1 MRFVYSELFR
11 VFEPPIKQMCSVV
24 ILRRPGHPWPVLFAA
39 NRDEMKNRPWL
50 PPGRHWSDRPGT
62 VAGLD
67 RLAGGSWLGVND
79 HGLIAGI
86 MNRKNSLGPS
96 PGKRSRG
103 ELVLEAL
110 DHADAGAAAE
120 ALGAL
125 EPTAYRPFNL
135 VLADNRDS
143 FWLVNSGEQ
152 IKVEPL
158 PAGIS
163 MITAHDRND
172 VAHSRRIRHFLP
184 LFEAAPAPDPQS
196 GNWGS
201 WERLMASRQFAEGG
215 NLFDAMTIVGKDGF
229 ETLSSALL
237 ALPTAGGEDKPIW
250 RFAAGRPD
258 LTPYESVAI

>member
-1 MRFVYSELFR
+1 MRFVYSELFQ

-24 ILRRPGHPWPVLFAA
+24 ILHRPGHPWPVLFAA
-39 NRDEMKNRPWL
+39 NRDEMNNRPWL
-50 PPGRHWSDRPGT
+50 PPGRHWPDRPGT

-67 RLAGGSWLGVND
+67 QLAGGSWLGVND
-79 HGLIAGI
+79 HRLIAGI
-86 MNRKNSLGPS
+86 MNRMNSLGPS

-120 ALGAL
+120 AMAAL
-125 EPTAYRPFNL
+125 EPSAYRPFNL

-143 FWLVNSGEQ
+143 FLLVNSGER
-152 IKVEPL
+152 IKVAPL
-158 PAGIS
+158 PTGIS

-184 LFEAAPAPDPQS
+184 LFEAAPAPDPTS
-196 GNWGS
+196 GDWRS
-201 WERLMASRQFAEGG
+201 WETLMASRDHADGG
-215 NLFDAMTIVGKDGF
+215 NVYDAMTIAGKDGF
-229 ETLSSALL
+229 ETLSSALI
-237 ALPTAGGEDKPIW
+237 ALPEAGAEQKPVW

-258 LTPYESVAI
+258 LTPYQIVAI